1 MDPLSEVLALLETA
15 PHETNNPRFAGLKAG
30 GDWAIRF
37 GQPDGL
43 KFNAVLAGQCWL
55 AVDGVAEPVLL
66 RAGDCYLLT
75 QARGY
80 TLASDLALAPVDAA
94 DVYRDAPH
102 GIAHHGGDDALL
114 VGGRFL
120 FSDEAGFLLDGLPP
134 LALVDGSSRQA
145 PVLRWALDLL
155 AQELATSGPGSALM
169 QRHLGH
175 MMLVQFMRAY
185 LGGGQPPGRQDH
197 PGWLAALSDARLH
210 RALVAIHAA
219 PQQRWSV
226 AALALV
232 AGMSRSSFALHFK
245 QRAGLG
251 PLEYVLRWRMQLA
264 CRALKHG
271 TDTVSVIGQRLGY
284 DSDSAFSN
292 AFKRLMLCSPRQYRA
307 RHQGAGA

>member
-15 PHETNNPRFAGLKAG
+15 PHATNNPRFAGLKAG
-30 GDWAIRF
+30 GAWAIRF

-55 AVDGVAEPVLL
+55 AVDGVPEPVLL

-75 QARGY
+75 RARAY
-80 TLASDLALAPVDAA
+80 TLASDLALVPVDAA

-102 GIAHHGGDDALL
+102 GIAHHGGDDVFL
-114 VGGRFL
+114 VGGRFV

-134 LALVDGSSRQA
+134 LALVDGGSRQA

-169 QRHLGH
+169 LRHLGH
-175 MMLVQFMRAY
+175 MMLVQFMREY
-185 LGGGQPPGRQDH
+185 QDGGRQDR

-210 RALVAIHAA
+210 RALVAIHET

-226 AALALV
+226 AALAAI

-251 PLEYVLRWRMQLA
+251 PLEYVLRWRMRLA

-271 TDTVSVIGQRLGY
+271 ADTVSVIGQSLGY

-292 AFKRLMLCSPRQYRA
+292 AFKRLLVCSPRQYRA
-307 RHQGAGA
+307 RHHNAGA